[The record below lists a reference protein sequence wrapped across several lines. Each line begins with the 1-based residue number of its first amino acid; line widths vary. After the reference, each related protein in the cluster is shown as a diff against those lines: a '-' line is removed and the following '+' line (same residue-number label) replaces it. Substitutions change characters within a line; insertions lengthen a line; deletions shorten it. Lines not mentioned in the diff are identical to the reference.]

1 MGRLQWQR
9 LQAQESRGPARD
21 ASGAAAGE
29 AHTTPQGPFTREGLR
44 MGGVPGQQRGTLEGT
59 ELSTLLFPQ
68 GISYLCRWPGGS

>member
-44 MGGVPGQQRGTLEGT
+44 MGGGSLGSRGVPWK
-59 ELSTLLFPQ
+59 ELN
-68 GISYLCRWPGGS
+68 